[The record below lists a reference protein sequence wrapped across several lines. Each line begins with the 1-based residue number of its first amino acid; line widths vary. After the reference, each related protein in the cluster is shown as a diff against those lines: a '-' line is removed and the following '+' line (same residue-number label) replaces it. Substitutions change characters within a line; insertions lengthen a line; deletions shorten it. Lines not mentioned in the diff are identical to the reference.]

1 MATTAPRLRIGG
13 LRIGGLAAAIVAG
26 GAALTLAAPAFA
38 AVGLT
43 TVITDPFTNSTSQ
56 HATAVEPDTFAF
68 GGTLVTASQTGR
80 FFDGGSSDI
89 GFATLNASG
98 SVLASGSL
106 PGITKFA
113 GGTFDRVSD
122 PSVAYDAK
130 HGVWMISTIP
140 ITEVSGGVTV
150 PKVLVN
156 RSTDGGLTWNNVVT
170 VANANG
176 GDLDKNWTACD
187 NNTGSPFYGHCY
199 TEFDDNAAGDLI
211 KMSTSSDGGLT
222 WGPALT
228 TGNRATGLGGQPV
241 VQPNG
246 TVVVPAA
253 NANESA
259 IIAFTST
266 NGGASWSST
275 TTVAAVRDHTEA
287 GNLRSGPL
295 PSAEIDGAGKVYV
308 AWGDCRFRRGCRS
321 NDIVYSTSTNGTTWS
336 SPARVPIDA
345 TTSGVDHFIPGIAVD
360 TGTSGAT
367 AHIAL
372 TYYFYA
378 TSACGTSCQLQVG
391 FVDSTNGGSTWSAPT
406 QLAGPFGLNLIANT
420 SQGVMVGDYI
430 STSWV
435 NGRAF
440 GAFAV
445 GNTPTT
451 QAFNEAIFVPAGG
464 LTAAAHT
471 GTSDQAVNASSDHP
485 ERTRPARSR

>member
-1 MATTAPRLRIGG
+1 MASTALR
-13 LRIGGLAAAIVAG
+13 LRIGGLAAAFLAG
-26 GAALTLAAPAFA
+26 GAALALAAPAFA

-56 HATAVEPDTFAF
+56 HATAVEPDTFSF

-98 SVLASGSL
+98 TVLMSGSL

-122 PSVAYDAK
+122 PSVAFDAR
-130 HGVWMISTIP
+130 HGVWMISSIP
-140 ITEVSGGVTV
+140 ITELAGGGTNV
-150 PKVLVN
+150 PEVLVN

-199 TEFDDNAAGDLI
+199 TEFDDNAQGDLI
-211 KMSTSSDGGLT
+211 LMSTSSDGGLT
-222 WGPALT
+222 WSAPLAT
-228 TGNRATGLGGQPV
+228 ANRATGLGGQPV

-253 NANESA
+253 NANETS

-321 NDIVYSTSTNGTTWS
+321 NDIVYSTSTNGTSWS
-336 SPARVPIDA
+336 AAQRVPIDA

-360 TGTSGAT
+360 PGTSGAT
-367 AHIAL
+367 ARTAWCGRVCGHSSAL
-372 TYYFYA
+372 GPHRCPQGVHGRVDERAGPAPVVNGPVF
-378 TSACGTSCQLQVG
+378 LQV
-391 FVDSTNGGSTWSAPT
+391 SARLGR
-406 QLAGPFGLNLIANT
+406 Q
-420 SQGVMVGDYI
+420 
-430 STSWV
+430 
-435 NGRAF
+435 NGRY
-440 GAFAV
+440 GGRLPDGV
-445 GNTPTT
+445 GPRVMT
-451 QAFNEAIFVPAGG
+451 
-464 LTAAAHT
+464 LT
-471 GTSDQAVNASSDHP
+471 SNA
-485 ERTRPARSR
+485 ERRRR